1 MLLQSILCW
10 RALKHQSST
19 WISTEGAHPCVGI
32 RHSVQLWVREHVIS
46 SAGCERES
54 PVLSSLPGT
63 EGRVAWGLEIRAS
76 AWTGTGFGPEQRTE
90 IHHLCSLAQD
100 PRVLNSTV
108 VRCLIQLIEKELL
121 HKQHPN
127 HSLLNDSHR
136 QPYGASPGTGKR
148 VKTDAKAVEHEEQAQ
163 ASMRVYWEDA
173 SLHCDSVYSW
183 VKMRFVF

>member
-1 MLLQSILCW
+1 MLTCSEAPKFHLD
-10 RALKHQSST
+10 KHRRRTSMCGHT
-19 WISTEGAHPCVGI
+19 PFCATV
-32 RHSVQLWVREHVIS
+32 WVREHVIS

-76 AWTGTGFGPEQRTE
+76 AWTGTGIGPERWTE

-108 VRCLIQLIEKELL
+108 VRCLIQLFAKELL

-127 HSLLNDSHR
+127 HSLFNDSHR
-136 QPYGASPGTGKR
+136 QPYGASPGAGKR
-148 VKTDAKAVEHEEQAQ
+148 LETDAKTLERDKQAQ
-163 ASMRVYWEDA
+163 ASIW
-173 SLHCDSVYSW
+173 CTG
-183 VKMRFVF
+183 KI